1 MRSYVWVYVASDVGV
16 DVWVYVTSDVGVDVW
31 VYEPSD
37 VGVDVW
43 VYGPS
48 SVSSDVGR
56 EVTIAGLLDGQA
68 GSSGCRCFLEAMGRG
83 FTETGN
89 GQVRWAAVIVP
100 L

>member
-31 VYEPSD
+31 VYETSD

-43 VYGPS
+43 VYGPP

-56 EVTIAGLLDGQA
+56 EVTIAGLLEDKLVA
-68 GSSGCRCFLEAMGRG
+68 RAAAASWKRWDEALPRP
-83 FTETGN
+83 
-89 GQVRWAAVIVP
+89 AADK
-100 L
+100 